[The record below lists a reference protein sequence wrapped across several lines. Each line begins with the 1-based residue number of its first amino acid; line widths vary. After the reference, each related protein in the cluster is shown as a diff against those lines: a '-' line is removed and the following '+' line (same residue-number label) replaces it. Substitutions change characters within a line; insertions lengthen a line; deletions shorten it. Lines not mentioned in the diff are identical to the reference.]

1 MAKKNQKVVKFH
13 KTSYLN
19 IGIIIFIIIFIYM
32 LYNVFLYFTMEKVAA
47 YEVSQGTITQNRT
60 YTGVIFREEKVF
72 NAERS
77 GYINYFNKDA
87 TKLGVGNYVYSIDET
102 GNFFKEIQSKNDGK
116 LFSEKDSYR
125 NLEKTAENYVL
136 DYSNQNFY
144 QVYTFRYDMEARLM
158 EALNE
163 NLLSDLKES
172 AGNNGLYTSQTTEP
186 GIVVYHT
193 DGLEEKNVENFTK
206 DIFDESAYAKNSL
219 IGRGQINAG
228 EPAYKLITSEI
239 WDLVIP
245 IEKSLASEL
254 EKESNIK
261 VKFKKDNTTA
271 WGVSK
276 IIEQDNAFFLHLNF
290 QNSGLRFATDRY
302 LEVELIMSDIDGLKI
317 PNTALTEKGF
327 FLVPK
332 KFLTKQEDSNST
344 GVMRRYKNEDGEIID
359 EFVSITIGGKES
371 DKYYIAG
378 DSLRVGD
385 VILTDSNKNFTLGE
399 KISLQ
404 GVYNINQ
411 GYTIFR
417 TVEIL
422 FQNKEY
428 TIIKTGTNYGIS
440 LYDHIVLD
448 ASATEENKIIQ

>member
-1 MAKKNQKVVKFH
+1 M
-13 KTSYLN
+13 
-19 IGIIIFIIIFIYM
+19 
-32 LYNVFLYFTMEKVAA
+32 
-47 YEVSQGTITQNRT
+47 
-60 YTGVIFREEKVF
+60 
-72 NAERS
+72 
-77 GYINYFNKDA
+77 
-87 TKLGVGNYVYSIDET
+87 
-102 GNFFKEIQSKNDGK
+102 
-116 LFSEKDSYR
+116 
-125 NLEKTAENYVL
+125 L